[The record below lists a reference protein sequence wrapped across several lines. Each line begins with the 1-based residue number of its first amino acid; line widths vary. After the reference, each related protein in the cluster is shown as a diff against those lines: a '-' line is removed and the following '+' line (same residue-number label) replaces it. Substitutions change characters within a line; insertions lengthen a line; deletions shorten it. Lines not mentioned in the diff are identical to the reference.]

1 MSDGILRALSLSI
14 QTSTRTRCNMG
25 CRYCISRITP
35 GNAKCREEDLQFCL
49 PHRLRAGLRFA
60 QHLGATHAI
69 LTGKADPLQEEPD
82 YLTQLIQLSSEYLPL
97 VDMHTNGK
105 ELQPGGL
112 YDGQLGR
119 LAEAG
124 LTMTTFSI
132 ASFDR
137 QMNQRLM
144 GKGQNPDFLIA
155 EALKHQL
162 MVRCSLVV
170 NKQGVVDIQGVFDY
184 IMEAGQR
191 GAHSVVVREVWVP
204 ESYDKI
210 NKKVFDWNKA
220 NFVAIS
226 PLEMG
231 FQAAAE
237 RSGIKVR
244 RLPDLPWGTK
254 VFGVGGGNFDGDPA
268 HEVNVTFAI
277 CDQPTEGGVLKSIV
291 HLPNGHGYPSWD
303 GRGGILY

>member
-1 MSDGILRALSLSI
+1 MSDGVLRALSLSI

-25 CRYCISRITP
+25 CCYCISRITP
-35 GNAKCREEDLQFCL
+35 GNTKCKDEDLEYCL
-49 PHRLRAGLRFA
+49 SHRLKVGLRFA

-69 LTGKADPLQEEPD
+69 LTGKADPLQEGVE
-82 YLTQLIQLSSEYLPL
+82 YLTGLVQQSSEHLPL
-97 VDMHTNGK
+97 VDIHTNGK
-105 ELQPGGL
+105 ELQPGGK
-112 YDGQLGR
+112 YENQLGL

-170 NKQGVVDIQGVFDY
+170 NRQGAANNNDVLDY
-184 IMEAGQR
+184 IMEAGRR
-191 GAHSVVVREVWVP
+191 GAHSVVVREVWCP
-204 ESYDKI
+204 ETYGQI
-210 NKKVFDWNKA
+210 NSRVFDWNKA
-220 NFVAIS
+220 NFVAIGS
-226 PLEMG
+226 LEHN
-231 FQAAAE
+231 FQINAE
-237 RSGIKVR
+237 LRGINVR

-277 CDQPTEGGVLKSIV
+277 CDQPTEGGVLKSVV